1 MSVWEKLE
9 RVEYEDL
16 PLSDTVKV
24 VKDAIE
30 AGKPVKLVLKFTRL
44 TTVGLSYDFSKRR
57 WQVFAYRYEFGTG
70 KTSSIEVTLAI
81 EPVRVYGS
89 GLYFKGAAVRSFSIY
104 ADGKEI
110 HVIIESPGVIA
121 FVGVS

>member
-9 RVEYEDL
+9 SVEYEDL
-16 PLSDTVKV
+16 PLRDTVKV

-44 TTVGLSYDFSKRR
+44 TLVGLSYDFLRRR

-70 KTSSIEVTLAI
+70 RTSSVEATLAV
-81 EPVRVYGS
+81 EPSRVYGS
-89 GLYFKGAAVRSFSIY
+89 GLYFKGAAVRSLSIY
-104 ADGKEI
+104 AEGKEI

-121 FVGVS
+121 FIGIR